1 MDRIKCGGCGAEGE
15 GGERCAECGRL
26 LPFPP
31 GADHW
36 GVLGLP
42 RRLALDR
49 AEIERRVH
57 LLNRRFHP
65 DYYRLRSPEEQ
76 AQSLDNSAAV
86 NTASR
91 VLRDPVSRVEYL
103 LGQEGVALD
112 AKGAGRP
119 PADLFEE
126 IMELQEARQ
135 ELAAAAPDEA
145 APLRARLEAAR
156 QELAGRRAAAEAEL
170 VARFPRWD
178 GGDEATR
185 RRLAGELRD
194 LLGRRKYLRTVLRDL
209 GEALDDPTPDEA
221 PAGEVT

>member
-1 MDRIKCGGCGAEGE
+1 MDAVKCGGCGAEGA

-36 GVLGLP
+36 AVLGLP

-76 AQSLDNSAAV
+76 AISLDNSAAV
-86 NTASR
+86 NTAAR
-91 VLRDPVSRVEYL
+91 TLRDPVSRVEYL
-103 LGQEGVALD
+103 LDQEGLTPD

-135 ELAAAAPDEA
+135 ELAAAAPEAA
-145 APLRARLEAAR
+145 APLRARLEEAR
-156 QELAGRRAAAEAEL
+156 QELAGRRAAAEADL
-170 VARFPRWD
+170 VARFERWD
-178 GGDEATR
+178 GADEAAR

-209 GEALDDPTPDEA
+209 GETLDDPTPDDA
-221 PAGEVT
+221 PAGEVS